1 MANKCLVEND
11 HRKNAFDYFVG
22 DMEDS
27 RILRKTPEFP
37 VSQLVS
43 FDWSVEDVV
52 IVEKV
57 MLDSG

>member
-1 MANKCLVEND
+1 MVSQ

-27 RILRKTPEFP
+27 RIWRKTPGFP
-37 VSQLVS
+37 VSLLVS